1 MMIKTVLCL
10 LFAISFLQGIAQQ
23 QLPDFS
29 VSNKGKNRI
38 IVSWTNPYGEG
49 IHQIS
54 IQRSFDSLKNFKTV
68 MTLPDPTV
76 PQNGYSDMKA
86 ENDHMFYR
94 LFLLFDSGRYQ
105 FSRSHRPILDLSSPT
120 VEQTADTQS
129 VVIIKPVPE
138 KQPVAPPVTAEKP
151 KPVPKPVIPEK
162 MLILKKRDT
171 ILGEISAKY
180 VKRFKDSINLKTKD
194 TFSLA
199 GPDTILIKVF
209 VPREIYK
216 PSKYVFTEK
225 DGNVRVLLSDAT
237 TKHYSIKFFEED
249 NTPLFE
255 IKKIPE
261 SPLVLDKTNFLH
273 AGWYRFELYADGQL
287 KEKHRLFIPK
297 DF

>member
-1 MMIKTVLCL
+1 MMIKPAFCFLLLLCVV
-10 LFAISFLQGIAQQ
+10 QTIAQQ
-23 QLPDFS
+23 KLPDFT

-76 PQNGYSDMKA
+76 PQNGYSDVKA

-94 LFLLFDSGRYQ
+94 LFLLFDSGHYQ
-105 FSRSHRPILDLSSPT
+105 FSRSRRPVLDLTSPT
-120 VEQTADTQS
+120 VEQVADSQS
-129 VVIIKPVPE
+129 FVIIKPVPE
-138 KQPVAPPVTAEKP
+138 KEPANPPVVAEKP
-151 KPVPKPVIPEK
+151 KPAPKPVIPEK
-162 MLILKKRDT
+162 MLIIKKRDT
-171 ILGEISAKY
+171 LIGEISAKF

-209 VPREIYK
+209 VPREVYK
-216 PSKYVFTEK
+216 PSKFVFTEK
-225 DGNVRVLLSDAT
+225 DGNVRVLLSDAA
-237 TKHYSIKFFEED
+237 TKHYSIKFFDED
-249 NTPLFE
+249 NSPLFE

-261 SPLVLDKTNFLH
+261 SPLVLDKSNFLH
-273 AGWYRFELYADGQL
+273 SGWYKFELYADGQL